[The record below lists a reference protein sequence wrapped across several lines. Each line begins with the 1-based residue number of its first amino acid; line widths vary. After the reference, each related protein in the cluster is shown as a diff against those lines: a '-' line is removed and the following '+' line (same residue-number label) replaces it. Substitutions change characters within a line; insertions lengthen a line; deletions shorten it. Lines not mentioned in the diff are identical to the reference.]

1 MSLNFVWRLGKDRL
15 CYSLGTGGDKPRPY
29 VEILMKVLTKSFK
42 IKTRGNTDIL
52 DITSEVQKIIR
63 DSNLKEGQATVF
75 VPGST
80 AGITTIEY
88 EPGLL
93 KDLPRAFER
102 IAPENMEYAHHLTWG
117 DHNGHAHIRAALLGA
132 SKTFPFSQGDLIL
145 GTWQQIVLVDF
156 DERPRNREVV
166 VQIIGV

>member
-1 MSLNFVWRLGKDRL
+1 MEV
-15 CYSLGTGGDKPRPY
+15 
-29 VEILMKVLTKSFK
+29 ITKSLK

-52 DITSEVQKIIR
+52 DITSEVQKII
-63 DSNLKEGQATVF
+63 KETKLSQGQATVF

-102 IAPENMEYAHHLTWG
+102 IAPQDIEYAHHLTWG
-117 DHNGHAHIRAALLGA
+117 DHNGHAHVRASLLGA
-132 SKTFPFSQGDLIL
+132 SKSFPFSEGELIL

-156 DERPRNREVV
+156 DEHPRNREII
-166 VQIIGV
+166 VQIIGA